1 MPQTSDTVYYKFKEN
16 QMRFHQLK
24 EIYEHV
30 MEINQALND
39 LYAYFLENTKDE
51 RTRIFIH
58 YVIEKQTENI
68 LDIKRLI
75 SDESVGV
82 LSTWIDEDIEH
93 EVSECINSFKENSEV
108 SITLVLDVTTQI
120 RLQFN
125 DWLNILK
132 ELMPTDTVKTHLES
146 LIESQSLKSQQI
158 MHAANRMGDM

>member
-75 SDESVGV
+75 SDDNYRDEIIRKGLVNSQKYEPKKIANEYVKLYMN
-82 LSTWIDEDIEH
+82 LS
-93 EVSECINSFKENSEV
+93 K
-108 SITLVLDVTTQI
+108 
-120 RLQFN
+120 
-125 DWLNILK
+125 LK
-132 ELMPTDTVKTHLES
+132 
-146 LIESQSLKSQQI
+146 
-158 MHAANRMGDM
+158 